1 MYIKLFPH
9 GKGLGRQAVE
19 YLTRLDY
26 PQRAESP
33 PLVLRG
39 DPAQTIALIE
49 TQERIWKFSAG
60 VLSWGPKDTI
70 TPEQERRLMD
80 DFERTAFAGLEP
92 DQYDILWV
100 RHSHAGHHEL
110 HFVTPRMEL
119 SAGKALNAFPPG
131 WQKDFD
137 VLRDLYNWQEGWT
150 RPDDP
155 ARARVRT
162 PDHADVHCARL
173 KRWGK
178 ETGSTDA
185 DTLRSAITDY
195 LVQRITNGLV
205 ETRADSIQAVHELGL
220 QVPRQGKDYI
230 TVLVPENGQRV
241 RLKGGIFCEDWRV
254 EQQSSGTL
262 GIGQAT
268 LDGSRQAHLARL
280 APELER
286 IRAKRAGYHRARYAP
301 TQREIVSNLG
311 HELDRVGRTQSSF
324 EPQRVEGFRLSFS
337 GSQRGIVGSGFGGVG
352 HSPLVEAGS
361 QTTARA
367 GRSIDHTKARIGGGF
382 GTVGEKDMGRISAQ
396 GQGGDVCPFSPR
408 HGYAKYMD
416 SGQASPPQVGEIN
429 HDRIANYPQ
438 GHTGPL
444 GAGYAKPSERAG
456 STNQPTTRDYAP
468 LADTANTLGAAFA
481 RLEQLMREFGKLVA
495 AFEQYR
501 QRQVELLA
509 KRGQTRGYAGY
520 SR

>member
-26 PQRAESP
+26 PQRTASP

-49 TQERIWKFSAG
+49 TQERTWKFSAG
-60 VLSWGPKDTI
+60 VLSWGPEDTI
-70 TPEQERRLMD
+70 SPEQERCLMD
-80 DFERTAFAGLEP
+80 DFESTAFAGLEP

-119 SAGKALNAFPPG
+119 STGKALNAFPPG

-137 VLRDLYNWQEGWT
+137 VLRDLYNWRQGWT

-178 ETGSTDA
+178 EASSTEA
-185 DTLRSAITDY
+185 NALRSTLTDY
-195 LVQRITNGLV
+195 LVQRISSGLV
-205 ETRADSIQAVHELGL
+205 GTRADSIQAVHELGL
-220 QVPRQGKDYI
+220 QVSRQGKDYI
-230 TVLVPENGQRV
+230 TVLEPKSGQRV

-262 GIGQAT
+262 GIGQAA

-286 IRAKRAGYHRARYAP
+286 IRAKRAGYHRGRYAP
-301 TQREIVSNLG
+301 TQREIVSDLG
-311 HELDRVGRTQSSF
+311 HEPDRTGGTQSPF
-324 EPQRVEGFRLSFS
+324 EPQRVEGVRLSFF
-337 GSQRGIVGSGFGGVG
+337 GSQCCIAGAGFGGVG
-352 HSPLVEAGS
+352 HGLLVEAGS
-361 QTTARA
+361 QTTART
-367 GRSIDHTKARIGGGF
+367 GRSIDRPSSILGAEC
-382 GTVGEKDMGRISAQ
+382 GTVGEKDMGHISTQ
-396 GQGGDVCPFSPR
+396 GQGGNVCHFSPR
-408 HGYAKYMD
+408 YGYEKYMD
-416 SGQASPPQVGEIN
+416 SGQASRPQAGEIN
-429 HDRIANYPQ
+429 HDRITNYPQ

-456 STNQPTTRDYAP
+456 ATNQPITRDYAP

-481 RLEQLMREFGKLVA
+481 RLEQFVREFGELVTT
-495 AFEQYR
+495 FEQYR

-509 KRGQTRGYAGY
+509 KRGQKRGCASY